1 MDNKTIKILENIDSK
16 SDNHF
21 DKEKL
26 LNLLKLTKENNI
38 EIFDDKKGKIKS
50 KRKIIQE
57 CTLSRNNKID
67 TFVRVLDEKKNKTKS
82 NTKIKILNDSFMK
95 ELESIDNIVKY
106 VNDSDFKILKNISD
120 TKPKKEL
127 NSPENLFN
135 DGFKIND
142 KKEEFIEIFSNEP
155 K

>member
-16 SDNHF
+16 SDNQI

-38 EIFDDKKGKIKS
+38 ELFDDKKGKIKS

-106 VNDSDFKILKNISD
+106 VNDSDFKVLKNISD
-120 TKPKKEL
+120 TKPKKVL

>member
-16 SDNHF
+16 SDNHI

>member
-16 SDNHF
+16 SDNQI
-21 DKEKL
+21 DKKKL

-57 CTLSRNNKID
+57 CTLSRNSKID
-67 TFVRVLDEKKNKTKS
+67 TFVKVLDEKKNKTKS

>member
-16 SDNHF
+16 SDNQI

-38 EIFDDKKGKIKS
+38 ELFDDKRGKIKS

>member
-16 SDNHF
+16 SDNQI

-38 EIFDDKKGKIKS
+38 ELFDDKKGKIKS

-67 TFVRVLDEKKNKTKS
+67 TFVKVLDEKKNKTKS

-142 KKEEFIEIFSNEP
+142 KKEEFIEVFSNEP

>member
-16 SDNHF
+16 SDNQI
-21 DKEKL
+21 DKKKL

-38 EIFDDKKGKIKS
+38 ELFDDKKGKIKS

-120 TKPKKEL
+120 TKPKKVL